1 MMRRLQLA
9 IRGLVNPN
17 TVRLFWL
24 LLVLTAMLLGAG
36 APLAFGGGS
45 GGHG

>member
-1 MMRRLQLA
+1 MRNLQVTIHRLA
-9 IRGLVNPN
+9 NPN

-24 LLVLTAMLLGAG
+24 LVVLAAMLLGAG

-45 GGHG
+45 GGGG

>member
-1 MMRRLQLA
+1 MRKLQLA
-9 IRGLVNPN
+9 IHGLANPN
-17 TVRLFWL
+17 TVRLIWL
-24 LLVLTAMLLGAG
+24 LLVLTALLLGAG